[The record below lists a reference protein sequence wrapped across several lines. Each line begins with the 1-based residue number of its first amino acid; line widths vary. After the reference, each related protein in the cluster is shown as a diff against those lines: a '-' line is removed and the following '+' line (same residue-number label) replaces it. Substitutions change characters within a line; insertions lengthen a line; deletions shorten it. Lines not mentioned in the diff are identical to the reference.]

1 MLFIVTWTARPEH
14 RNAALERFVKTGGK
28 PPEGVKFIGR
38 WHAVGRITGFA
49 IAESNDL
56 ALIQKWALDWSDLLS
71 MDVYPALTD
80 EQIGPLVASAIG
92 KS

>member
-14 RNAALERFVKTGGK
+14 RNAAFERFVKTGGK
-28 PPEGVKFIGR
+28 PPKGVKFAGR

-49 IAESNDL
+49 IAETNDL
-56 ALIQKWALDWSDLLS
+56 ALIQQWALDWSDLLS

-80 EQIGPLVASAIG
+80 EQVGPLIAAAIG
-92 KS
+92 KR